1 MLMTDLDLPHAQQ
14 KGAQTMGNKE
24 LMKQTMIVTAL
35 AIVTWLPATVTQA
48 ADTHPKANSLFA
60 PTESL
65 GVIASGAVED
75 SLKACL
81 ARIPKDASAG
91 QRMVAVQSCERDDET
106 RQTFRSPG
114 R

>member
-1 MLMTDLDLPHAQQ
+1 MHNK
-14 KGAQTMGNKE
+14 KGAQTMGNKG

-35 AIVTWLPATVTQA
+35 AIITWLSAAVTQA
-48 ADTHPKANSLFA
+48 ADPHAKAKPLFV

-91 QRMVAVQSCERDDET
+91 QRMVAVQTCERDDET

-114 R
+114 P